1 MKSDPGATFAS
12 GSFSFAVSRRLFF
25 LRKVLNRQGKLVGSE
40 RDFSK
45 ISFFQKEL
53 FSLHLEIPCKTS
65 TSKLSTVK
73 PSSSSCI
80 MKEDNQ
86 VGV

>member
-53 FSLHLEIPCKTS
+53 FSLHLEIPCQNVHFQTFDSETFLKF
-65 TSKLSTVK
+65 
-73 PSSSSCI
+73 
-80 MKEDNQ
+80 MYHERR
-86 VGV
+86 